1 MFLEPLQHNFS
12 LVTRSVVLLEHSI
25 SSWKN
30 RGHVR
35 VQLVRN
41 DVQIP
46 CSIHGLLYHNH
57 ASQKRP
63 RERPPKHNTATTSL
77 CMTYC
82 TLREQLFA
90 WKTAY
95 PDTTIGGM
103 SDIYR
108 DSSDQATLSH

>member
-1 MFLEPLQHNFS
+1 MFLESLQHNFS
-12 LVTRSVVLLEHSI
+12 LVTRGAVLLDHSI

-30 RGHVR
+30 IDRVR

-57 ASQKRP
+57 GYQKRP
-63 RERPPKHNTATTSL
+63 RYRPPKHNTATIGL

-82 TLREQLFA
+82 TLKEQLFA

-95 PDTTIGGM
+95 PDSTIGVM
-103 SDIYR
+103 NDKP
-108 DSSDQATLSH
+108 

>member
-1 MFLEPLQHNFS
+1 MFLEPLLHNFS
-12 LVTRSVVLLEHSI
+12 LVTRGVVLLEHSI
-25 SSWKN
+25 SSWRN

-57 ASQKRP
+57 GSQKCL
-63 RERPPKHNTATTSL
+63 RERPPKHNTATTGMF
-77 CMTYC
+77 MTYC
-82 TLREQLFA
+82 TSREQLFA

-95 PDTTIGGM
+95 PDMTISVM
-103 SDIYR
+103 NDKP
-108 DSSDQATLSH
+108 

>member
-1 MFLEPLQHNFS
+1 MFLEAPQHNFS
-12 LVTRSVVLLEHSI
+12 HVTRGVVLLEHSI
-25 SSWKN
+25 SSRKN

-46 CSIHGLLYHNH
+46 CNIHGLLYHNH
-57 ASQKRP
+57 GSQKRS
-63 RERPPKHNTATTSL
+63 RERTPKHNTATTGL

-95 PDTTIGGM
+95 PDMTIRVM
-103 SDIYR
+103 NDKP
-108 DSSDQATLSH
+108 